1 MFVSNL
7 FNGEIMK
14 ELNIDEIAHVS
25 GGTTVQPVCI
35 GIVVC
40 SDPVPVAFYPA
51 PLTFYPA
58 PAPSLPAQG

>member
-1 MFVSNL
+1 
-7 FNGEIMK
+7 MK

-35 GIVVC
+35 GVVVC

-58 PAPSLPAQG
+58 PATSLPVQG